1 MSKLF
6 FILPMLFFVS
16 SLVSASQSMDMKKDG
31 FYVVK
36 MISTKGVVKK
46 VYHFVD
52 DESVHQLLNVNSTTQ
67 ELLSWYNSPDK
78 IAANYFV
85 KSSKKLVAR
94 GSSRNSII
102 RLNSSGMIK
111 NSVFYQ
117 VVGGK
122 IVSEKIAKNEPKM
135 YHYKIFNP
143 NAKPVYNGDLTS
155 VKEIAKGYYL
165 LESDGVS
172 KIIDTNG
179 QSVSADYAWIGSKTE
194 NYKHLMAYDGQN
206 FCVISYT
213 GKIEI
218 PCTYQNMVE
227 YKENRYVISNNGNE
241 KLVDWRGNVLFEPK
255 KDESFS
261 KTQWTNNVFILD
273 KKGQKTQTFW
283 SNKAKKY
290 LDITTEKHRE
300 VIGTDSLW
308 LVKTDKGFSLLDEM
322 GEIKVKLHLKSSY
335 VFKEYLIA
343 KDTQGSSHI
352 FKLDDLSTSKVL
364 PGSINF
370 MFDSTTTEDSKGNLL
385 YYEPLEGQSA
395 LINTQGEILQKGRFK
410 KKYYIGE
417 GFYMLKI
424 RYKTYLYSE
433 KSGLT
438 RMPLQSIRKYNK
450 TMFNIRTKD
459 FYGFWDHTS
468 KSWFKKPEKYT
479 YVVVGDDSIYASYG
493 INNVGKSLGFLDEN
507 GQELTPAIFE
517 GRTTIRFDKAII
529 RKDGSIR
536 IVKLPEVKE
545 ILVVKGKSAHI
556 SDFGSIIVYT
566 KIK

>member
-16 SLVSASQSMDMKKDG
+16 SLVCASQSIDMRKDG

-36 MISTKGVVKK
+36 MLSTKGVIKNVSQ
-46 VYHFVD
+46 FVD
-52 DESVHQLLNVNSTTQ
+52 DESVHQLLNVNLTTQ

-78 IAANYFV
+78 IASKYFV
-85 KSSKKLVAR
+85 KSSKKLITH
-94 GSSRNSII
+94 GSSRNSTI
-102 RLNSSGMIK
+102 RLNSSGMIQ
-111 NSVFYQ
+111 NSIFYQ

-143 NAKPVYNGDLTS
+143 NAKPVYNGNLTR
-155 VKEIAKGYYL
+155 VKEIARGYYL
-165 LESDGVS
+165 LESDRVS
-172 KIIDTNG
+172 KIIDENG
-179 QSVSADYAWIGSKTE
+179 QSVSADYVWIGSKTE
-194 NYKHLMAYDGQN
+194 NSKHLMAYDGQN

-218 PCTYQNMVE
+218 PCKYQNMVE

-261 KTQWTNNVFILD
+261 KIQWTNNVFILD
-273 KKGQKTQTFW
+273 KKGQNTQTFW

-308 LVKTDKGFSLLDEM
+308 LVQTDKGFSLFDEM

-364 PGSINF
+364 PGSIDSI
-370 MFDSTTTEDSKGNLL
+370 FDSTQDGKNSLL

-433 KSGLT
+433 KSGLIL
-438 RMPLQSIRKYNK
+438 MPLQNIRKYNK
-450 TMFNIRTKD
+450 TMFNIRTND

-479 YVVVGDDSIYASYG
+479 YVVMGDDSIYASYG
-493 INNVGKSLGFLDEN
+493 INNVGKSLGLLDEN

-556 SDFGSIIVYT
+556 SDFGSIIVST